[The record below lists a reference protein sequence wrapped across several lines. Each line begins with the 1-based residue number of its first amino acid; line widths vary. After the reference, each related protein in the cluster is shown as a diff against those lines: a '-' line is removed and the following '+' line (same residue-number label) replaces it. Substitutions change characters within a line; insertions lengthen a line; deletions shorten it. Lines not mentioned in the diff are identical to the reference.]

1 MTKKVAHSYIKVKKI
16 LLGVSTHVPAFPL
29 GPGSKPTSGSLVL
42 AGGYGRAEFLLF
54 KAGRSLLPLAL
65 LGK

>member
-1 MTKKVAHSYIKVKKI
+1 MAPPRER
-16 LLGVSTHVPAFPL
+16 LSTHVPAFPL

-54 KAGRSLLPLAL
+54 KAGRSLLPLTL